1 MAEFSAQDA
10 IRPLVDPSLKARA
23 VRVFIG
29 LAGLF
34 AVFAGVGWL
43 HLVWFRWQREPLALM
58 VAVGGPLATAGLM
71 LGVAVAILFSRL
83 IGRLLNRFALGVFLG
98 GVVASVLLVWAFG
111 LLFHGVDDLRDRQ
124 DEQAKL
130 VKTYF

>member
-34 AVFAGVGWL
+34 AAFALIGWL
-43 HLVWFRWQREPLALM
+43 HLLWFRWQHEPLALIVPM
-58 VAVGGPLATAGLM
+58 YPL
-71 LGVAVAILFSRL
+71 
-83 IGRLLNRFALGVFLG
+83 LLPEYV
-98 GVVASVLLVWAFG
+98 
-111 LLFHGVDDLRDRQ
+111 HP
-124 DEQAKL
+124 E
-130 VKTYF
+130 